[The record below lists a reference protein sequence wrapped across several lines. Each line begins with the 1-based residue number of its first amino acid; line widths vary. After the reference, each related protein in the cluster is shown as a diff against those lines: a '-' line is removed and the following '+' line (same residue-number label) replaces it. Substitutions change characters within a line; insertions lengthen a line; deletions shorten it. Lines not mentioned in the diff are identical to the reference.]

1 MARLARR
8 AIVLGTL
15 LLPCLPGMSAAQST
29 LSPQADWN
37 GTYGYSS
44 NADKNLRLLQS
55 DLIRK
60 NEEGYYES
68 LGTVT
73 VNNNVINSNNNSGN
87 SSTTN
92 DIGQQQT
99 TIGVVSTATNNIDL
113 TNSGGAIV
121 DTKNLATTAGCVDST
136 ISIDVGPSAGSSASC
151 RK

>member
-1 MARLARR
+1 MVHLVRGAVIWTA
-8 AIVLGTL
+8 L
-15 LLPCLPGMSAAQST
+15 LVPWMPGIAAAQAT
-29 LSPQADWN
+29 FNPQADWN
-37 GTYGYSS
+37 GTYGFAST
-44 NADKNLRLLQS
+44 ADRNLRLLQS

-68 LGTVT
+68 LGKVT

-87 SSTTN
+87 SSTVN

-121 DTKNLATTAGCVDST
+121 DTRNLATTAGCVDSN
-136 ISIDVGPSAGSSASC
+136 ISIDVGPTASGC
-151 RK
+151 K